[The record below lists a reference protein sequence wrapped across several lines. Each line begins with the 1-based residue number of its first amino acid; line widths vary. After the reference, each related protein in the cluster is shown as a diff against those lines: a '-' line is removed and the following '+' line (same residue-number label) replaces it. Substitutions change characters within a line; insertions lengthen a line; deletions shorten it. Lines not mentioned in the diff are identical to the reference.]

1 MITAV
6 SRIATFAPLRALA
19 CLLLSACVL
28 LRPAAAEA
36 ASKLSA
42 VNVNRSGYYIEIEL
56 AFDTRPKALT
66 ESYRYD
72 PDRYLLTIEG
82 CGSSL
87 TPQRIEELGNI
98 NHHLL
103 TRVSVFAANG
113 NLSLGFY
120 LNQYN
125 RPFIRYDGNSWFLRF
140 PTASRSEQVTQLAD
154 GISLSQ
160 KNSTYR
166 NQNFTL
172 YLVRIDPALGV
183 DIFSASADR
192 YDGKTR
198 KRAPSSF
205 ARREGAEVVI
215 NGGFF
220 GRAGEH
226 LSTLVEDG
234 LIRATGVYPTRP
246 MLIVSEGGQVAIGR
260 YNIETALVGPKAK
273 IPISAKNYPYVSG
286 KVMVYDSRYPLDSLP
301 QSGIYYFM
309 LEGGAMRYVDT
320 KTSGITLG
328 SGQLLVA
335 SDIMPEVNPLRN
347 IRKGDDVKLQTVI
360 TDKSGNVI
368 PARSAIGG
376 APMLVEGGKVYI
388 SSAED
393 SVQADIAKSERSRTA
408 VGLTPS
414 GQLLIAVV
422 KEVESQG
429 FGGVTLEALA
439 QIMIDEGAVVAMNL
453 DGGGSSAMV
462 VAGQL
467 MNIAESN
474 ERPVSNVLIVKSR
487 EVIKSTTAEK
497 GGSGLPVPAVVK

>member
-1 MITAV
+1 MHALTA
-6 SRIATFAPLRALA
+6 RPGLRLPLIIATALA
-19 CLLLSACVL
+19 AAC
-28 LRPAAAEA
+28 LRPAAATA
-36 ASKLSA
+36 ASLTA
-42 VNVNRSGYYIEIEL
+42 VNVNRSGYHIEVEL
-56 AFDTRPKALT
+56 AFDSRPKQLA
-66 ESYRYD
+66 ESFRYD

-87 TPQRIEELGNI
+87 PATRVEELGTI
-98 NHHLL
+98 NHKLL
-103 TRVSVFAANG
+103 TRVSVFANNG
-113 NLSLGFY
+113 NLALGFY
-120 LNQYN
+120 LNQYS
-125 RPFIRYDGNSWFLRF
+125 RPFLRYDGNSWFLRF
-140 PTASRSEQVTQLAD
+140 PTAARSEQVTQLAD
-154 GISLSQ
+154 GISLTE

-166 NQNFTL
+166 DRNFTL
-172 YLVRIDPALGV
+172 YLVRIDPSQAV
-183 DIFSASADR
+183 DIFSAAADR
-192 YDGKTR
+192 YDGTTR

-205 ARREGAEVVI
+205 ARREGAEVVV

-226 LSTLVEDG
+226 LSTLIEDG

-246 MLIVSEGGQVAIGR
+246 MLIVSESGQVAIGR
-260 YNIETALVGPKAK
+260 YNIETALVGPEAR

-286 KVMVYDSRYPLDSLP
+286 KVMVYDARYPLDSLP
-301 QSGIYYFM
+301 QSGIFYFM
-309 LEGGAMRYVDT
+309 LENGAMRYLDT
-320 KTSGITLG
+320 STAGITLG
-328 SGQLLVA
+328 AGQLLVA

-360 TDKSGNVI
+360 TDKAGNVV

-388 SSAED
+388 TTAED
-393 SVQADIAKSERSRTA
+393 SVQADISKSERSRTA
-408 VGLTPS
+408 VALTPS

-439 QIMIDEGAVVAMNL
+439 QILIDEGAVVAMNL

-467 MNIAESN
+467 LNIAESS
-474 ERPVSNVLIVKSR
+474 ERSVSNVLVVKSR
-487 EVIKSTTAEK
+487 EVIKGLAEEK
-497 GGSGLPVPAVVK
+497 QGATGLPVPAVVR